1 MRGKV
6 QRLLGPTREC
16 AALNTERSFAK
27 AADCAGLTIT
37 LAYAVERV
45 NAWRDLP
52 EHSDTAASREG
63 RPAAMIATGQ
73 PSGAPSKC

>member
-6 QRLLGPTREC
+6 QRLLGPTREF
-16 AALNTERSFAK
+16 AALNTEPSFAK

-45 NAWRDLP
+45 NAWLDLP
-52 EHSDTAASREG
+52 EHSDTAAADAIRS
-63 RPAAMIATGQ
+63 AL
-73 PSGAPSKC
+73 S